1 MGCKAKNVSTFVPYM
16 IKLMLLMKNKLVLFL
31 VGCCVLALSS
41 CLGNDEVETQTI
53 KDPQVKAFS
62 LKNDSVS
69 GLNSV
74 KFSIDQLNDRIY
86 NIDSMPYG
94 TKIEKVV
101 CTFTPSS
108 GFYALQVYQE
118 ATGDTI
124 MWNGSDSLNFSK
136 PVIFITTAYDGVTK
150 KTYHAQVNIHQCV
163 PDSLEWGLYTNQML
177 PKATLNQ
184 QVLMSS
190 DSTTYYMY
198 AQTSAGFELYKSPAT
213 DTPVWTL
220 ATLTG
225 FPADALLKQAAFFNN
240 EVYVPSA
247 AGVLYHSANGS
258 DFVPVTGSPVIA
270 ALYGAI
276 NKDSN
281 SDPVLSLLV
290 KDGNAYRF
298 AAMSESGMF
307 SLGEVAPDQFP
318 VEGFSSHSYTSMY
331 YERLMVV
338 AGKTK
343 ANQLTNAAWSTF
355 DGKSWALLT
364 DEASSYFEK
373 KEGAALAYY
382 DDKFYLI
389 GGLNASGNG
398 SKEIHLS
405 IDKGVSWA
413 LADSM
418 VMLPSAFAGRGY
430 SSVVVEKNKYMLI
443 FGGKTSNNA
452 ASLNEIWRGRIN
464 RLGFKE

>member
-1 MGCKAKNVSTFVPYM
+1 MV
-16 IKLMLLMKNKLVLFL
+16 
-31 VGCCVLALSS
+31 
-41 CLGNDEVETQTI
+41 
-53 KDPQVKAFS
+53 
-62 LKNDSVS
+62 
-69 GLNSV
+69 
-74 KFSIDQLNDRIY
+74 
-86 NIDSMPYG
+86 
-94 TKIEKVV
+94 
-101 CTFTPSS
+101 
-108 GFYALQVYQE
+108 
-118 ATGDTI
+118 
-124 MWNGSDSLNFSK
+124 
-136 PVIFITTAYDGVTK
+136 
-150 KTYHAQVNIHQCV
+150 
-163 PDSLEWGLYTNQML
+163 
-177 PKATLNQ
+177 
-184 QVLMSS
+184 
-190 DSTTYYMY
+190 
-198 AQTSAGFELYKSPAT
+198 
-213 DTPVWTL
+213 
-220 ATLTG
+220 
-225 FPADALLKQAAFFNN
+225 
-240 EVYVPSA
+240 
-247 AGVLYHSANGS
+247 
-258 DFVPVTGSPVIA
+258 A

-298 AAMSESGMF
+298 AAMSESRTF

>member
-86 NIDSMPYG
+86 NVDSMPYG

-136 PVIFITTAYDGVTK
+136 PVVFITTAYDGVTK

-198 AQTSAGFELYKSPAT
+198 AQTTAGFELYKSPAT
-213 DTPVWTL
+213 NTPVWTL

-225 FPADALLKQAAFFNN
+225 FPADALLKQASFFNN

-247 AGVLYHSANGS
+247 AGILYHSANGS
-258 DFVPVTGSPVIA
+258 DFVPVTGSPLIA

-298 AAMSESGMF
+298 AAMSESRTF

>member
-1 MGCKAKNVSTFVPYM
+1 
-16 IKLMLLMKNKLVLFL
+16 MKNKLVLFL

-136 PVIFITTAYDGVTK
+136 PVVFITTAYDGVTK

-198 AQTSAGFELYKSPAT
+198 AQTASGFELYKSPAT

-298 AAMSESGMF
+298 ASMSQSGTF

-364 DEASSYFEK
+364 DESSSYFEK

>member
-298 AAMSESGMF
+298 AAMSESGTF

-364 DEASSYFEK
+364 DESSSYFEK

-418 VMLPSAFAGRGY
+418 VMLPSAFADRGY

>member
-1 MGCKAKNVSTFVPYM
+1 
-16 IKLMLLMKNKLVLFL
+16 MKNKLVLFL

-136 PVIFITTAYDGVTK
+136 PVVFITTAYDGVTK

-163 PDSLEWGLYTNQML
+163 PDSLEWRLYTNQLL

-198 AQTSAGFELYKSPAT
+198 AQTTAGFELYKSPAT

-247 AGVLYHSANGS
+247 EGALYHSANGS
-258 DFVPVTGSPVIA
+258 DFVHVTGSPLVA

-298 AAMSESGMF
+298 AAMSESRTF

-418 VMLPSAFAGRGY
+418 VMLPWAFAGRGY
-430 SSVVVEKNKYMLI
+430 SSVVVDKNKYMLI